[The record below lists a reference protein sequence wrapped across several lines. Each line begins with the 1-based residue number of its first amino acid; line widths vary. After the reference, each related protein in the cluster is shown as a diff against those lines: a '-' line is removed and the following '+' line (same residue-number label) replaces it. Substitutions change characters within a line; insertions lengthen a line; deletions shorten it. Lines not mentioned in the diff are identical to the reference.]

1 MAVSVPGWR
10 NTFSSWRWRPGNGW
24 VVTGCI
30 DTDQSTWVTDVVGKH
45 IAVPEAFF
53 KAVLLRYRED
63 AGTIDRYEAHAWI
76 MENRSYGFSG
86 FEQKA
91 SALEVSIDELEGII
105 GLDLYPNL
113 VRLIGAPAAEGV
125 ESGRSYSG
133 YISNT
138 LP

>member
-30 DTDQSTWVTDVVGKH
+30 DTDQSNWVTDVTGKP

-53 KAVLLRYRED
+53 KAVLLHRPAD
-63 AGTIDRYEAHAWI
+63 ARIGEHYEAHAWI
-76 MENRSYGFSG
+76 VENRSYGFSG

-91 SALEVSIDELEGII
+91 TDLEISIDELESII
-105 GLDLYPNL
+105 RLDLYPNL
-113 VRLIGAPAAEGV
+113 VRLIGSGPAETMEA
-125 ESGRSYSG
+125 GR
-133 YISNT
+133 
-138 LP
+138 